1 MKKYKIQV
9 KIRNVRRHFFKE
21 SLDLLFPYS
30 AQPCMVA
37 ESLIITKKKDYSCT
51 RASNLRP
58 LAIEPNALR
67 CLT

>member
-37 ESLIITKKKDYSCT
+37 ESSIITKKKIIRVPVRQTYDH
-51 RASNLRP
+51 
-58 LAIEPNALR
+58 
-67 CLT
+67 

>member
-37 ESLIITKKKDYSCT
+37 ESSIITKKKIIHVPVRQTYDH
-51 RASNLRP
+51 
-58 LAIEPNALR
+58 
-67 CLT
+67 